1 MHISW
6 MQRVCIAFLL
16 MQRFV
21 TLTYSLL
28 LIIQE
33 LGSDWDRDVLR
44 NAIRISDGETKFM
57 VMQSVLTDLQLS

>member
-21 TLTYSLL
+21 TLTYSLSL

-57 VMQSVLTDLQLS
+57 VM